1 MKNESM
7 VGRRLYAWM
16 IDALILFVLVFVFDW
31 LVSTPL
37 MNNVTEILEVKA
49 EYIKLAKD
57 YEVIQD
63 EYGIYYYDSEN
74 NRIYNNEVTEEV
86 KNKFLTDQRIL
97 DLNDRLVEKQNY
109 IILNFVIKIA
119 ISLFLASIIIYIIIP
134 LSLSKG
140 RTLGKLAAK
149 LYVVNDDSSYAKW
162 YKILIRY
169 ILNIIFNVYLALA
182 SLGIIPLISLIISIN
197 QKQNKALPDL
207 ICKTIVVDSRFH

>member
-37 MNNVTEILEVKA
+37 MNNTTEILEVKE

-63 EYGIYYYDSEN
+63 EYRIYYYDSEN

-109 IILNFVIKIA
+109 IILNFIIKIA

-182 SLGIIPLISLIISIN
+182 SLGIIPLISLIVSIN

>member
-1 MKNESM
+1 M

-109 IILNFVIKIA
+109 IILNFIIKIA

-182 SLGIIPLISLIISIN
+182 SLGIIPLISLIVSIN

>member
-7 VGRRLYAWM
+7 VGRRLYALM
-16 IDALILFVLVFVFDW
+16 IDALILFVLAFVFDW

-37 MNNVTEILEVKA
+37 MNNVTEILEVK
-49 EYIKLAKD
+49 EQYIKLAKD

-109 IILNFVIKIA
+109 IILNFIIKIA

-134 LSLSKG
+134 LALSKG

-162 YKILIRY
+162 YKILTRY

-182 SLGIIPLISLIISIN
+182 SLGIIPLISLIVSIN
-197 QKQNKALPDL
+197 QKQNKAIPDL

>member
-16 IDALILFVLVFVFDW
+16 IDALILFVLVFVFDL

-37 MNNVTEILEVKA
+37 MNNVTEILEVKE

-97 DLNDRLVEKQNY
+97 DLNNRLVEKQNY
-109 IILNFVIKIA
+109 IILNFIIKIA
-119 ISLFLASIIIYIIIP
+119 ISLLLSSIIIYIIIP

-182 SLGIIPLISLIISIN
+182 SLGIIPLISLIVSIN

>member
-1 MKNESM
+1 M

-109 IILNFVIKIA
+109 IILNFIIKIA
-119 ISLFLASIIIYIIIP
+119 ISLLLSSIIIYIIIP

>member
-109 IILNFVIKIA
+109 IILNFIIKIA

>member
-109 IILNFVIKIA
+109 IILNFIIKIA

-182 SLGIIPLISLIISIN
+182 SLGIIPLISLIVSIN

>member
-16 IDALILFVLVFVFDW
+16 IDALILFVLAFVFDW

-109 IILNFVIKIA
+109 KILNFIIKIA

>member
-37 MNNVTEILEVKA
+37 MNNVTEILEVKE

-63 EYGIYYYDSEN
+63 QYGIYYYDSEN

-109 IILNFVIKIA
+109 IILNFIIKIA

>member
-74 NRIYNNEVTEEV
+74 NRIYNNEVTEEI

-109 IILNFVIKIA
+109 IILNFIIKIA

-162 YKILIRY
+162 YTILIRY

>member
-63 EYGIYYYDSEN
+63 KYGIYYYDSEN

-109 IILNFVIKIA
+109 IILNFIIKIA
-119 ISLFLASIIIYIIIP
+119 ISLLLSSIIIYIIIP

-182 SLGIIPLISLIISIN
+182 SLGIIPLISLIVSIN

>member
-37 MNNVTEILEVKA
+37 MNNVTEILEVKE

-109 IILNFVIKIA
+109 IILNFIIKIA
-119 ISLFLASIIIYIIIP
+119 ISLLLSSIIIYIIIP

>member
-16 IDALILFVLVFVFDW
+16 IDALILFVLAFVFDW

-37 MNNVTEILEVKA
+37 MNNVTEILEVKE

-109 IILNFVIKIA
+109 IILNFIIKIA

-182 SLGIIPLISLIISIN
+182 SLGIIPLISLIVSIN

>member
-37 MNNVTEILEVKA
+37 MNNVTDILEVKE

-86 KNKFLTDQRIL
+86 KNKFLSDQRIL
-97 DLNDRLVEKQNY
+97 DLNKLLVEKQNY
-109 IILNFVIKIA
+109 IIINFIIKIA
-119 ISLFLASIIIYIIIP
+119 ISLLLASIIIYIILP
-134 LSLSKG
+134 LVLSKG

-149 LYVVNDDSSYAKW
+149 LYVVNDDNSYAKW

-182 SLGIIPLISLIISIN
+182 SLGIIPLISLIVSIN

>member
-109 IILNFVIKIA
+109 IILNFIIKIA
-119 ISLFLASIIIYIIIP
+119 ISLLLSSIIIYIIIP

>member
-1 MKNESM
+1 M

-97 DLNDRLVEKQNY
+97 DLNTRLVEKQNY
-109 IILNFVIKIA
+109 IILNFIIKIA